1 MTKEDKLTLLK
12 QDLQMLTS
20 SNDVFLSSLLDAAQ
34 AAIQRE
40 GIVIPENDIDIDLC
54 IVQYAAYL
62 FRKHF
67 YSHAPRGARRDRNW
81 GNVFRQAIST
91 HTPLAGRDAIRIHM

>member
-20 SNDVFLSSLLDAAQ
+20 SNDQFLSALLDAAQ
-34 AAIQRE
+34 AAIKRE
-40 GIVIPENDIDIDLC
+40 GIVLIEDDIDIDMA

-62 FRKHF
+62 FRKR
-67 YSHAPRGARRDRNW
+67 AGTDTAMPRFLRWRLNNILFSQKGEAN
-81 GNVFRQAIST
+81 G
-91 HTPLAGRDAIRIHM
+91 